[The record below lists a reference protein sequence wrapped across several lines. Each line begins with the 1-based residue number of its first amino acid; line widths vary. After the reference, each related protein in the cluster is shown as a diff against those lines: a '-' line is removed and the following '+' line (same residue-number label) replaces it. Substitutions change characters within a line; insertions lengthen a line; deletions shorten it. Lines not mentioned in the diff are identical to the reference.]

1 MAQPMRLRTI
11 TNIAYA
17 ATVLLTLA
25 GGTTMLLASSA
36 LEAERAAVSRAE
48 GLKEQT
54 AAVGQDVLR
63 LSDRA
68 REYVI
73 TGKEEFL
80 EDYLYL
86 RQALQ
91 QDEAPLAAIE
101 DIGAGDAEI
110 RALSDAVQ
118 MASQLSDEQDAA
130 IEAYQAG
137 DDAAAREYLFG
148 SHYENE
154 LDLINARIDTFHSLL
169 DQRTDNEVHAAE
181 ATARFWRAVS
191 ETMVLATALIFFIVL
206 YFVLKRRILKPVI
219 KLSDV
224 VTRLA
229 AQEYDTEM
237 MDYDTV
243 DEIGDMAQAIRVFR
257 ENGLERQRLESELEH
272 DLQLRNLLS
281 RMTQRMQACDTMKEI
296 ASVVRRFVP
305 VIMPGCAGRLYVLN
319 HDASGM
325 VASCEWLTPRA
336 ATSEFMMND
345 CWGLRRGTMHYHREE
360 DADVPCA
367 HLEGADEDE
376 KKSVCIPLMTQRE
389 VVGLLY
395 MELPEESEAGKR
407 AETYI
412 HMLAENIALS
422 LSNIR
427 LRETLHEMAMADPLT
442 GLSNRRRM
450 EEKFEDALGEMKH
463 SGGRVSI
470 IMMDVDQFKKF
481 NDTYGHAAGDDVL
494 REVAQVLGRL
504 TREDGL
510 AFRYGGEE
518 FAVLLQG
525 ASPDAAAERAEGIR
539 REIEQISIV
548 RDDLVISDI
557 SASFGVATTPDHGS
571 GESLFALA
579 DAALYSSKASGR
591 NRVTVAAP
599 QEVAHTRIA

>member
-1 MAQPMRLRTI
+1 MRLRTI

-25 GGTTMLLASSA
+25 GGVTMLLASSA
-36 LEAERAAVSRAE
+36 LEDERAAVSRADE
-48 GLKEQT
+48 LKERT
-54 AAVGQDVLR
+54 AAVGNDVLR

-68 REYVI
+68 REYVV

-80 EDYLYL
+80 EDYLHL
-86 RQALQ
+86 RQAVQ
-91 QDEAPLAAIE
+91 QDEARIAAIE

-110 RALSDAVQ
+110 RALSEAVQ
-118 MASQLSDEQDAA
+118 MADQLSDEQDAA
-130 IEAYQAG
+130 IDAYQAG

-154 LDLINARIDTFHSLL
+154 LDLIDARINTFHSLL
-169 DQRTDNEVHAAE
+169 DQRANNEVLAAE
-181 ATARFWRAVS
+181 RLARFWRAVS
-191 ETMVLATALIFFIVL
+191 ETVVLATAFIFFIVL
-206 YFVLKRRILKPVI
+206 YYVLKRRILKPVV

-224 VTRLA
+224 VSRLA

-237 MDYDTV
+237 MEYDTV

-257 ENGLERQRLESELEH
+257 ENGLERQRLETELEH
-272 DLQLRNLLS
+272 DLQLRNLMS

-296 ASVVRRFVP
+296 AGVVRRFVP
-305 VIMPGCAGRLYVLN
+305 VIIPNCAGRLYVLN

-325 VASCEWLTPRA
+325 VASCEWLTPREA
-336 ATSEFMMND
+336 ASEFMMND
-345 CWGLRRGTMHYHREE
+345 CWGLRRGTMHYHREA

-376 KKSVCIPLMTQRE
+376 KQSVCIPLMTQRE

-395 MELPEESEAGKR
+395 MELPEESEASSR

-412 HMLAENIALS
+412 QMLAENIALS

-450 EEKFEDALGEMKH
+450 EEKVEDALGDLKR
-463 SGGRVSI
+463 SGGKVSV
-470 IMMDVDQFKKF
+470 IMIDVDEFKKF

-494 REVAQVLGRL
+494 REVAQVLGGL

-518 FAVLLQG
+518 FAVLLPG
-525 ASPDAAAERAEGIR
+525 VSADVAASRAEAIR

-548 RDDLVISDI
+548 RGDLVISDI

-571 GESLFALA
+571 GEDLFALA

-591 NRVTVAAP
+591 NRVTVAASP
-599 QEVAHTRIA
+599 EIAHTRIA

>member
-1 MAQPMRLRTI
+1 MRLRTI

-25 GGTTMLLASSA
+25 GGATMLLASNA
-36 LEAERAAVSRAE
+36 LEAERAAVSRADD
-48 GLKEQT
+48 LKDRT
-54 AAVGQDVLR
+54 ATVGDDVLH

-68 REYVI
+68 REYVV
-73 TGKEEFL
+73 TGKEVFL
-80 EDYLYL
+80 EDFVQL
-86 RQALQ
+86 RQASQ
-91 QDEAPLAAIE
+91 QDEAQLAAVR
-101 DIGAGDAEI
+101 DIGADDAELE
-110 RALSDAVQ
+110 ALSDAVR
-118 MASQLSDEQDAA
+118 MAGQLSDEQDAA

-148 SHYENE
+148 AHYENE

-169 DQRTDNEVHAAE
+169 DQRTANDVRAAE
-181 ATARFWRAVS
+181 AVARFWRAVS
-191 ETMVLATALIFFIVL
+191 EVVVLATAFIFFIVL
-206 YFVLKRRILKPVI
+206 YFVLKRRILKPVL

-224 VTRLA
+224 VSRLA

-243 DEIGDMAQAIRVFR
+243 DEIGDMAKAIRVFR
-257 ENGLERQRLESELEH
+257 ENGLERQRLEIELAS

-296 ASVVRRFVP
+296 AGVVRRFVP
-305 VIMPGCAGRLYVLN
+305 VIMPDCAGRLYVLN
-319 HDASGM
+319 HDGSGM
-325 VASCEWLTPRA
+325 VASCEWLTPREA
-336 ATSEFMMND
+336 ASEFMMNE

-376 KKSVCIPLMTQRE
+376 KQSVCIPLMAQRE

-395 MELPEESEAGKR
+395 MELPEAFEAGSR
-407 AETYI
+407 TETYI
-412 HMLAENIALS
+412 QMLAENIALS

-450 EEKFEDALGEMKH
+450 EEKFEDALDELKR
-463 SGGRVSI
+463 SGGKISV
-470 IMMDVDQFKKF
+470 IMIDVDKFKKF

-518 FAVLLQG
+518 FAVLLPG
-525 ASPDAAAERAEGIR
+525 VSADAAADRAEAIR
-539 REIEQISIV
+539 REIEQISIM
-548 RDDLVISDI
+548 RGDLVISDI

-571 GESLFALA
+571 GEGLFGLA

-591 NRVTVAAP
+591 NRVTVATS
-599 QEVAHTRIA
+599 QEDARIRIA

>member
-1 MAQPMRLRTI
+1 
-11 TNIAYA
+11 
-17 ATVLLTLA
+17 
-25 GGTTMLLASSA
+25 MLLASNA
-36 LEAERAAVSRAE
+36 LEAERAAVSRADD
-48 GLKEQT
+48 LKDRT
-54 AAVGQDVLR
+54 AAVGDDVLR

-68 REYVI
+68 REYVV
-73 TGKEEFL
+73 TGKEAFL
-80 EDYLYL
+80 EDFLQL
-86 RQALQ
+86 RQASQ
-91 QDEAPLAAIE
+91 QDEVQLAAVR
-101 DIGAGDAEI
+101 DIGADDAELE
-110 RALSDAVQ
+110 ALSDAVR
-118 MASQLSDEQDAA
+118 MAGQLSDEQDAA

-137 DDAAAREYLFG
+137 DDVAARAYLFG
-148 SHYENE
+148 AHYENE

-169 DQRTDNEVHAAE
+169 DQRTANDVRAAE
-181 ATARFWRAVS
+181 AVARFWRAVS
-191 ETMVLATALIFFIVL
+191 EVVVLATAFIFFIVL
-206 YFVLKRRILKPVI
+206 YFVLKRRILKPVL

-224 VTRLA
+224 VSRLA

-243 DEIGDMAQAIRVFR
+243 DEIGDMAKAIRVFR
-257 ENGLERQRLESELEH
+257 ENGLERQRLETELAS

-296 ASVVRRFVP
+296 AGVVRRFVP
-305 VIMPGCAGRLYVLN
+305 VIMPDCAGRLYVLN
-319 HDASGM
+319 HDGSGM
-325 VASCEWLTPRA
+325 VASCEWLTPREA
-336 ATSEFMMND
+336 ASEFMMNE

-367 HLEGADEDE
+367 HLDGADEDE
-376 KKSVCIPLMTQRE
+376 KQSVCIPLMAQRE

-395 MELPEESEAGKR
+395 MELPEAFEAGSR
-407 AETYI
+407 TETYI
-412 HMLAENIALS
+412 QMLAENIALS

-450 EEKFEDALGEMKH
+450 EEKFEDALDELKR
-463 SGGRVSI
+463 SGGKISV
-470 IMMDVDQFKKF
+470 IMIDVDKFKKF

-518 FAVLLQG
+518 FAVLLPG
-525 ASPDAAAERAEGIR
+525 VSVDAAADRAEAIR
-539 REIEQISIV
+539 REIEQISIM
-548 RDDLVISDI
+548 RGDLVISDI

-571 GESLFALA
+571 GEGLFGLA

-591 NRVTVAAP
+591 NRVTVATS
-599 QEVAHTRIA
+599 QEDARVRIA